1 MMFENLLLQNK
12 TTILKRWFD
21 LILETYPADTV
32 TLMRKE
38 QNQFK
43 NPVGATF
50 SREIETLFKQL
61 CEGVQNGQCRA
72 SVDAILK
79 IRSVQDFSPSKAV
92 GFIFQLKKA
101 IEETL
106 RSEIC
111 REQNIEAW
119 RAFQSKIDALALQA
133 FDAYMNCREK
143 ICEIRVNQA
152 KAEKEMAL
160 RMMERLNPSKEETA
174 ERKRLIVTNNRKFK
188 CQMSKVKGM
197 TNAQMSKYARCKFLH
212 IVEPHLHPRPHCI
225 EWQRERGNAQ
235 CRIPNF

>member
-1 MMFENLLLQNK
+1 MKFWTSFFIMRSSIFSRLLKNAHLQRCPHPSPLRRTSKYASLLRISGALHLGIFEQSEKNDFFSKLLDSMMFENLLLQNK

-32 TLMRKE
+32 ALMRKE

-50 SREIETLFKQL
+50 SREMETLFKQL

-72 SVDAILK
+72 SLDAILK

-92 GFIFQLKKA
+92 GFIFKLKKA

-119 RAFQSKIDALALQA
+119 QAFQSRIDALALQA

-160 RMMERLNPSKEETA
+160 RMMD
-174 ERKRLIVTNNRKFK
+174 
-188 CQMSKVKGM
+188 
-197 TNAQMSKYARCKFLH
+197 
-212 IVEPHLHPRPHCI
+212 
-225 EWQRERGNAQ
+225 
-235 CRIPNF
+235 RITKK

>member
-1 MMFENLLLQNK
+1 MTKLNDLLK
-12 TTILKRWFD
+12 KESRAILKRWFD

-61 CEGVQNGQCRA
+61 CEGVQNGQCQA
-72 SVDAILK
+72 SLDAILK

-106 RSEIC
+106 KSEIC
-111 REQNIEAW
+111 KEPVMDEW
-119 RAFQSKIDALALQA
+119 LKFQ
-133 FDAYMNCREK
+133 
-143 ICEIRVNQA
+143 
-152 KAEKEMAL
+152 
-160 RMMERLNPSKEETA
+160 
-174 ERKRLIVTNNRKFK
+174 
-188 CQMSKVKGM
+188 
-197 TNAQMSKYARCKFLH
+197 
-212 IVEPHLHPRPHCI
+212 
-225 EWQRERGNAQ
+225 
-235 CRIPNF
+235 